1 MPLDNTQPSD
11 LVHEVQYQWMQRVPH
26 LHKGTC
32 MLFTSVK
39 IIGTNTGDEVVSI
52 SINKVCDWDT
62 VEKICALLRDSATEE
77 LSFQITAISEDI

>member
-1 MPLDNTQPSD
+1 
-11 LVHEVQYQWMQRVPH
+11 
-26 LHKGTC
+26 

-52 SINKVCDWDT
+52 SIDKVCDWDI

-77 LSFQITAISEDI
+77 LSFHITAISEDI

>member
-1 MPLDNTQPSD
+1 
-11 LVHEVQYQWMQRVPH
+11 
-26 LHKGTC
+26 

-77 LSFQITAISEDI
+77 LSFHITAISEDI